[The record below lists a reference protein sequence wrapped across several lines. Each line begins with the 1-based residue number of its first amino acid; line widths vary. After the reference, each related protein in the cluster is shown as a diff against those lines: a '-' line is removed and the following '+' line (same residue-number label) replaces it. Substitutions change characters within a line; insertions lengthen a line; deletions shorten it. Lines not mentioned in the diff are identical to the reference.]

1 MRRYHFI
8 LGCSRFLFEQ
18 KTFRIAHKSQL
29 PWERTATE
37 LCLPLRGGDMLVV
50 QRASTKEDVQGIIKP
65 TFEISGYEPVSEEI
79 INCLLQALGREISLW
94 DFLQN

>member
-1 MRRYHFI
+1 
-8 LGCSRFLFEQ
+8 
-18 KTFRIAHKSQL
+18 
-29 PWERTATE
+29 
-37 LCLPLRGGDMLVV
+37 MLVV